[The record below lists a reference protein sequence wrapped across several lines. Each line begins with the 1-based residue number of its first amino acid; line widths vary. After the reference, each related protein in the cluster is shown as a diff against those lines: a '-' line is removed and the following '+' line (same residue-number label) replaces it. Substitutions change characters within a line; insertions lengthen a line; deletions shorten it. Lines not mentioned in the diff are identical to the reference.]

1 MSVLNCG
8 RLALTFCLLSL
19 ACGCHMSATAHNVD
33 GVRQYQ
39 LGQYQGAVEKF
50 RRAISANPGNAD
62 AYYNM
67 AATLHDWGR
76 RGQSDDLLKQ
86 SEGFYHQCL
95 DHNLDH
101 VECYRALAVLL
112 VDTGRRDSAFTLL
125 ERWAARSPHLS
136 DPRIELARL
145 YEELGDSNAARQY
158 LTQALDVDS
167 TSARAW
173 AALGRLRENEG
184 RLAQA
189 LTNYQHAYNLN
200 RYQPGVA
207 RQITSLQQ
215 RVARAQ
221 SAPLSTEPHLTRNAS
236 QWVPR

>member
-1 MSVLNCG
+1 M
-8 RLALTFCLLSL
+8 AFCLLPL
-19 ACGCHMSATAHNVD
+19 ACGCQMSATAHNVD

-39 LGQYQGAVEKF
+39 RGQYQGAIEKF
-50 RRAISANPGNAD
+50 RRAIATNPHNGD

-76 RGQSDDLLKQ
+76 RSQNDDLLKQ

-95 DHNLDH
+95 DVSPEH
-101 VECYRALAVLL
+101 VDCYRGLAVLL

-125 ERWAARSPHLS
+125 ERWSARSPRLA

-145 YEELGDSNAARQY
+145 YEEFGDGETARQY

-167 TSARAW
+167 TSSRAW
-173 AALGRLRENEG
+173 AALGRLREDEG

-207 RQITSLQQ
+207 QRIASLQQ
-215 RVARAQ
+215 RVAGSPR
-221 SAPLSTEPHLTRNAS
+221 APLASEPQLTRNPS